1 MMQSISTH
9 FRLLL
14 KHRDK
19 QNSRNVQISDL
30 MTAIMSAIL
39 DFENTFVPPHEDY
52 IVQNLV
58 GIGPVILILW
68 QFKYIACLA

>member
-39 DFENTFVPPHEDY
+39 DFENTFVPPTKTTLCKIWLES
-52 IVQNLV
+52 VQ
-58 GIGPVILILW
+58 
-68 QFKYIACLA
+68 